1 MKNITNHKKKQKNH
15 VFEKLS
21 KTPNSICTPPVLRRG
36 FEIIRK
42 SKYAKNMKIEETKS
56 RLEQLLERFHYF
68 NIFENMVFVL
78 LLVGRACF
86 QK

>member
-1 MKNITNHKKKQKNH
+1 MFLKSCQKH
-15 VFEKLS
+15 QILSAPPLSLEGVLKLLGN
-21 KTPNSICTPPVLRRG
+21 T
-36 FEIIRK
+36 
-42 SKYAKNMKIEETKS
+42 KYVKNMKIEEIKS

-86 QK
+86 QKYNVLIF

>member
-1 MKNITNHKKKQKNH
+1 MQLFTAKQKIMFLKSCQKH
-15 VFEKLS
+15 QILSRPPPLTLEGLLKLLGN
-21 KTPNSICTPPVLRRG
+21 T
-36 FEIIRK
+36 
-42 SKYAKNMKIEETKS
+42 KYAKNMKIEETKS

-78 LLVGRACF
+78 LLLGRACF

>member
-1 MKNITNHKKKQKNH
+1 
-15 VFEKLS
+15 
-21 KTPNSICTPPVLRRG
+21 
-36 FEIIRK
+36 
-42 SKYAKNMKIEETKS
+42 MKIEETKS